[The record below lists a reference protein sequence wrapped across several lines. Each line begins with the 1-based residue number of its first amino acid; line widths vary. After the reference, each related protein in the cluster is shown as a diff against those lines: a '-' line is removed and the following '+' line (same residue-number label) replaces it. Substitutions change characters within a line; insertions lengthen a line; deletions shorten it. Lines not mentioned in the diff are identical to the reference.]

1 MPLAFRSARVSLA
14 LAAAL
19 TLAAATAHAQG
30 GPPQV
35 TVAPPLASRV
45 AQWDEFT
52 GRFEAMERVEV
63 RPRVSGYIDQVQFPR
78 RQHRQ
83 AGRPAVHHR
92 SAAVPT
98 RRRFRQSRRGA
109 HPGADRARPGRLPA
123 GPGTGEDRR
132 DAGQRARPAQGQP
145 GYRPRAGDGGA
156 GGAAHGRTQ
165 PGMVR
170 GPRPDQRP
178 RLRSARRS
186 RQPGHRRSERRDDA
200 HHDRAAR
207 SDLLRVRWIGG
218 RLYPLHP
225 TERRRRAG
233 FVARH
238 AEPGAGAAR
247 RREGLAASGRD
258 EFR

>member
-19 TLAAATAHAQG
+19 TLAVATAHAQG

-92 SAAVPT
+92 PAAVPT

-123 GPGTGEDRR
+123 GPGIGEDRR
-132 DAGQRARPAQGQP
+132 DAGQRHSTSARPTWISP
-145 GYRPRAGDGGA
+145 
-156 GGAAHGRTQ
+156 T
-165 PGMVR
+165 
-170 GPRPDQRP
+170 
-178 RLRSARRS
+178 RR
-186 RQPGHRRSERRDDA
+186 
-200 HHDRAAR
+200 
-207 SDLLRVRWIGG
+207 RW
-218 RLYPLHP
+218 
-225 TERRRRAG
+225 RRRRRCTRPNSTWNGPRSAPRS
-233 FVARH
+233 A
-238 AEPGAGAAR
+238 AASPIGASIPATWSPAVRTAR
-247 RREGLAASGRD
+247 RCSPRSSGWIRSTSCSTD
-258 EFR
+258 RRPTISATAD